1 MRNLVAE
8 AKTQYRELIE
18 KAIGSSI
25 AAGELPEG
33 EIPDFIIEIPSDN
46 KNGDLA
52 SNAAMVSARAF
63 RKSPRQIA
71 DSIAAHLE
79 LSGSYFAKAEVAG
92 PGFLNV
98 FFAPHWYAETVSAA
112 ISEGADYGKS
122 DSGKGKKIMVEFVSA
137 NPTGPMHMG
146 NARGGAI
153 GDGLAEALKWC
164 GWEATREFYINDA
177 GNQIEKFGKSLEA
190 RYIQYYKG
198 EDAVEFPED
207 GYHGEDIK
215 TRAKEFAE
223 INGDKYLNVP
233 EEERC
238 QALVDYALP
247 ANVEGLKNDLHKYR
261 IDYDVWFR
269 ESSLYSS
276 GMVDKIVK
284 ILTDNGLTY
293 EKDGALWYK
302 NTEVLTKALNA
313 EGKTDKQIEALELKD
328 DVLIRQ
334 NGNPT
339 YFAGDIAY
347 HYNKFAVRGYD
358 RVINVW
364 GADHHGHVAR
374 LKGAMD
380 ALGLDG
386 SKLDIVLM
394 QMVELVQDGKPVKMS
409 KRTGKAITLTDL
421 LEDIP
426 IDAARFFFNM
436 REPNTHLLF
445 DLDLAVEQSSQN
457 PVYYVQYAHA
467 RICSILRGLKDEGV
481 EPKADADLSIFS
493 EPEELALIAGIAR
506 FPVEIAD
513 AAKSYDPAKITKY
526 AVDLATFFHKF
537 YNSCRCRCED
547 EKLMYARL
555 ALCEA
560 TKTVIANV
568 LTMLKITVPDKM

>member
-1 MRNLVAE
+1 MRDLSAE
-8 AKTQYRELIE
+8 AKAQYRELIK
-18 KAIGSSI
+18 KAASAAVS
-25 AAGELPEG
+25 AGELPEG
-33 EIPDFIIEIPSDN
+33 ELPEFVIEVPADS
-46 KNGDLA
+46 KNGNLA

-63 RKSPRQIA
+63 HKAPRQIA
-71 DSIAAHLE
+71 EAIAAHLE
-79 LSGSYFAKAEVAG
+79 LEGSFFEKAEVAG

-98 FFAPHWYAETVSAA
+98 FYAPHWYAEAVNAA
-112 ISEGADYGKS
+112 VSEGDGYGKS
-122 DSGKGKKIMVEFVSA
+122 CGGNGEKVMVEFVSA

-153 GDGLAEALKWC
+153 GDGLAEVLSWC
-164 GWEATREFYINDA
+164 GYDVTREFYINDA

-190 RYIQYYKG
+190 RYLQLYLG

-215 TRAKEFAE
+215 VRAKEFAD
-223 INGDKYLNVP
+223 INGDKYVNAP
-233 EEERC
+233 SEERRS
-238 QALVDYALP
+238 ALIAYALP
-247 ANVEGLKNDLHKYR
+247 ANVEGLHRDLHTYR

-269 ESSLYSS
+269 ESSLYADGS
-276 GMVDKIVK
+276 VDEIVK
-284 ILTDNGLTY
+284 ILSDKGLTY

-302 NTEVLTKALNA
+302 NAEVLTEMLKA

-347 HYNKFAVRGYD
+347 HYNKFAKRGFS

-374 LKGAMD
+374 LKGAMN

-386 SKLDIVLM
+386 SKLDVVLM
-394 QMVELVQDGKPVKMS
+394 QLVELVRDGKPVRMS
-409 KRTGKAITLTDL
+409 KRTGTAITLTDL
-421 LEDIP
+421 LEEVP

-436 REPNTHLLF
+436 REPNTHLIF

-467 RICSILRGLKDEGV
+467 RICSILKALAAVGVSPAGEIPAGVLK
-481 EPKADADLSIFS
+481 
-493 EPEELALIAGIAR
+493 EPEELALVSCIAAFPGEIKESAR
-506 FPVEIAD
+506 L
-513 AAKSYDPAKITKY
+513 YDPARITKY
-526 AVDLATFFHKF
+526 AVDIAAAFHKF
-537 YNSCRCRCED
+537 YNACRCRCDD
-547 EKLMYARL
+547 EQLMQARL
-555 ALCEA
+555 ALCLA
-560 TKTVIANV
+560 AKTTIKNV
-568 LTMLKITVPDKM
+568 LTVLNITVPESM